1 MAYARIKIMKTGI
14 IPMTQSGAILGR
26 PGQYKSPPFLMMPG
40 NPVIEE
46 VTLYDFQVNEI
57 PEPEDLN
64 NIPDD
69 YGKELVEVSQRT
81 VKGYTY
87 YCDLDADADWDD
99 TPMWDG
105 SKTAEKKACLEARN
119 MTGDGSQ
126 ANPWKNLTYALEQL
140 QCFIKTQCC
149 RYIRLVCTGTAHYT
163 ACAYSSV
170 TYRYTD
176 FSGDGIFILDGANME
191 LSRDGSG
198 GNFFSYCFETC
209 KNSIFYN
216 CTARWKNETSNA
228 SAYPILYG
236 FNSCDNSVFYN
247 CTAEVECD
255 LLKSVSCFEAC
266 ENSIFYNCTAK
277 ATTKASSGHSIG
289 ANLYGFRSCYNSI
302 FYNCT
307 AEVRNV
313 SGDIASYAYLYGFNS
328 CDNSTF
334 YNCTANVESN
344 YTDSYAYLYGFY
356 NCDNNILYNCTAEA
370 ATTEEIN
377 SNANVYGFYNCS
389 NNILYNCT
397 AKATAE
403 RRSRFAYGFYN
414 CQNSTFYGCTAEA
427 ESNYDYGDDT
437 QAYAYGFHSCFNST
451 FYGCTAIAEC
461 SYTNSHTCVAFAYG
475 FYNHSNNSSILEN
488 FTYSVSA
495 AAKSIPDSFGNFKDH
510 EEECGIHQNF
520 SCIAGY
526 RCEIRTKSGT
536 ESC

>member
-40 NPVIEE
+40 NPVIED

-64 NIPDD
+64 NIPED
-69 YGKELVEVSQRT
+69 YGKELVVVSQRT
-81 VKGYTY
+81 AKAYTY

-99 TPMWDG
+99 TPMWNG
-105 SKTAEKKACLEARN
+105 SSTTSEKKACLEARN
-119 MTGDGSQ
+119 MTGDGSRE
-126 ANPWKNLTYALEQL
+126 NPWKNLTYALEQL
-140 QCFIKTQCC
+140 QCFVETQCC

-170 TYRYTD
+170 TYRNTD
-176 FSGDGIFILDGANME
+176 FSGNGIFILDGANME

-216 CTARWKNETSNA
+216 CTARWKNEASNA

-236 FNSCDNSVFYN
+236 FNECDNSTFYN

-277 ATTKASSGHSIG
+277 ATTKASSGHSID
-289 ANLYGFRSCYNSI
+289 ANLYGFRSCDNSI
-302 FYNCT
+302 F
-307 AEVRNV
+307 
-313 SGDIASYAYLYGFNS
+313 
-328 CDNSTF
+328 
-334 YNCTANVESN
+334 
-344 YTDSYAYLYGFY
+344 
-356 NCDNNILYNCTAEA
+356 YNCTAEA

-437 QAYAYGFHSCFNST
+437 QAYAYGFHSCSNST

-461 SYTNSHTCVAFAYG
+461 SYINSHTCVAFAYG

-495 AAKSIPDSFGNFKDH
+495 AAKSIPDSLGNFNDH

-526 RCEIRTKSGT
+526 RCERRTKSGT